1 MYDKINKKQKRI
13 YLSIYLSVYLSVCL
27 SIHLSLYLSIYSI
40 YGLILYHP
48 FPLSTTSQM
57 HTVHSVPTNIDLASG
72 DYSWG
77 HAVGGMAPAMA
88 PSPDL

>member
-1 MYDKINKKQKRI
+1 MTKSTKSKSG
-13 YLSIYLSVYLSVCL
+13 SIYLSVYP
-27 SIHLSLYLSIYSI
+27 SIYLSLYLSIYSI

-48 FPLSTTSQM
+48 FPLSTSQM